1 MPDLARAARI
11 RLLVLDVDGVL
22 TDNGIYLGVVDGRR
36 VEFKRFDIQDG
47 LGLALLRGTGV
58 EVAWLSA
65 RPSEATVLRAEELRI
80 PTCIQDPRGRKLP
93 VLTGLLADRGLT
105 WEEVGFVGDDLADL
119 AVLKRVGWAV
129 AVANATAEVK
139 AVAHWVTEAAGG
151 HGAVR
156 EVVETLLRARGE
168 YDTALARYLDDRDD
182 AA

>member
-1 MPDLARAARI
+1 MPDRTRAARV

-22 TDNGIYLGVVDGRR
+22 TDNGIYLGVVDERR

-65 RPSEATVLRAEELRI
+65 RPSEATRLRAEELRI
-80 PTCIQDPRGRKLP
+80 TTCIQDPHGRKLAA
-93 VLTGLLADRGLT
+93 LTALLAERGLD
-105 WEEVGFVGDDLADL
+105 WDEVGFVGDDLADL
-119 AVLKRVGWAV
+119 AVLKQVGWAV
-129 AVANATAEVK
+129 AVSNAVAEVRD
-139 AVAHWVTEAAGG
+139 VAHWVTTHAGG

-156 EVVETLLRARGE
+156 EVVERLLRARGE
-168 YDTALARYLDDRDD
+168 YELALSRYLIAHGD

>member
-1 MPDLARAARI
+1 MSDRERAARV

-22 TDNGIYLGVVDGRR
+22 TDNGIYLGVVDERR

-65 RPSEATVLRAEELRI
+65 RPSEATALRAQELRI
-80 PTCIQDPRGRKLP
+80 TTCVQDPHGRKLAA
-93 VLTGLLADRGLT
+93 LTAMMGERHFGWD
-105 WEEVGFVGDDLADL
+105 EVGFVGDDLADL
-119 AVLKRVGWAV
+119 AVLQRVGWAV
-129 AVANATAEVK
+129 AVANAIPEVK
-139 AVAHWVTEAAGG
+139 AVAHWTTERPGG

-156 EVVETLLRARGE
+156 EVVERLLRARGE
-168 YDTALARYLDDRDD
+168 YEPALARYLAERGD